1 MPGGVERVQD
11 APLRVAALLAEVV
24 LPVVGI
30 AAPIEVGAE
39 RDQVA
44 DAVRPFADD
53 HLDDVAVAEPG
64 AGDERVV
71 DVRLEAVLGAP
82 DRRDAALGVLAR
94 TLGQPVLRQE
104 DDLMPCPRTAQ
115 RRDQAGDAAADDEKV
130 AFDGHELR
138 DSRGQAPGSSA
149 APRMATLTSRWGF
162 PYPLEAMRPGLAG
175 LIVLGACVLPATSR
189 ADIYQYRDE
198 RGTMVI
204 TNAPAAPSRLILKE
218 PHLPPAPPILE
229 VRPRGTF
236 TVVARSGER
245 TPLDPLIREI
255 ASRYGVEY
263 ALVKA
268 VIKAESAF
276 DSYAVSRAGAL
287 GLMQLMPATAAQHGV
302 RNVFIPRENID
313 GGVRHLR
320 MLLDRYGNNVTL
332 AVAAYNA
339 GTRRVEEAGGVPN
352 IAETR
357 DYVVRVLRYRV
368 AYMRE
373 GDRVIASGR

>member
-1 MPGGVERVQD
+1 
-11 APLRVAALLAEVV
+11 
-24 LPVVGI
+24 
-30 AAPIEVGAE
+30 
-39 RDQVA
+39 
-44 DAVRPFADD
+44 
-53 HLDDVAVAEPG
+53 
-64 AGDERVV
+64 
-71 DVRLEAVLGAP
+71 
-82 DRRDAALGVLAR
+82 
-94 TLGQPVLRQE
+94 
-104 DDLMPCPRTAQ
+104 
-115 RRDQAGDAAADDEKV
+115 
-130 AFDGHELR
+130 
-138 DSRGQAPGSSA
+138 
-149 APRMATLTSRWGF
+149 MATLTTPRTF
-162 PYPLEAMRPGLAG
+162 PYPPKAMRPGLAG
-175 LIVLGACVLPATSR
+175 LVVLGAIVLPPTSR

-218 PHLPPAPPILE
+218 PHLPPAPPILA
-229 VRPRGTF
+229 VRQPGTF
-236 TVVARSGER
+236 TVVPRGER
-245 TPLDPLIREI
+245 TALDPLIREI

-302 RNVFIPRENID
+302 RNVFVPRENID

-339 GTRRVEEAGGVPN
+339 GTRRVEEAGGVPD
-352 IAETR
+352 IVETR
-357 DYVVRVLRYRV
+357 NYVIRVLRHRV
-368 AYMRE
+368 AYMRD